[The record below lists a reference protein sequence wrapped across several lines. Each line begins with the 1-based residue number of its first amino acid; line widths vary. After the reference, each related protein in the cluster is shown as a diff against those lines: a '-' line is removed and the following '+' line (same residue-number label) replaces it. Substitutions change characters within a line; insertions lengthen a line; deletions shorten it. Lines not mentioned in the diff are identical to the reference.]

1 MPSVDKLTFCQEDKP
16 TSILK
21 GRKFSYFLSSNNGK
35 HINLPFFCQK
45 WNGVIYHAL
54 ICLWTYKG
62 GLAIYSQCKMLD
74 MFRVADEDHYNK
86 SLQNT

>member
-54 ICLWTYKG
+54 ICL
-62 GLAIYSQCKMLD
+62 
-74 MFRVADEDHYNK
+74 
-86 SLQNT
+86 